1 MNRLSDWLVGQTA
14 KPNYRADAARKALAK
29 ALEADNPGPTPVLVR
44 NLTAFHFGAPKN
56 ELVASIVRHLA
67 E

>member
-14 KPNYRADAARKALAK
+14 KPNYRPDAARKALAK
-29 ALEADNPGPTPVLVR
+29 ALETDVPGPTPVLVR
-44 NLTAFHFGAPKN
+44 NLANYHFGAPKN
-56 ELVASIVRHLA
+56 ALVASIVRHLA